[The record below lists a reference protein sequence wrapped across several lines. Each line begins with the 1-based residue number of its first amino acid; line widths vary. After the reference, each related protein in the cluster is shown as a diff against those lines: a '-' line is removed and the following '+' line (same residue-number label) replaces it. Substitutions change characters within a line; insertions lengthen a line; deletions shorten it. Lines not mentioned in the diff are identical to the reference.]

1 MLQPSTYPEEYPSP
15 AKLEHLRDD
24 SRWLGEE
31 QNFYRAPL
39 TTFFH
44 SGRNKAGVF
53 MHPNR
58 GSGHECTGLNDGSKN
73 TVATS
78 YLADAWNWGTEI
90 FCGCEVRFVEKMEGG
105 GYIVFFAWHGS
116 GRSVFTNHFKEQLFW
131 VKAVRTTHSYK
142 AKLRILTH
150 SFDLEGIMFPRSGS
164 VRYNGNPASVKATRS
179 ADVSSRGTK
188 PLREW

>member
-1 MLQPSTYPEEYPSP
+1 MSPWPSQIREDPSGLDEYYSRAESMLQPSTYPENYPTP
-15 AKLEHLRDD
+15 AKLEHLRAD

-31 QNFYRAPL
+31 QNFYHAPL

-78 YLADAWNWGTEI
+78 YLADAWNWDAEI
-90 FCGCEVRFVEKMEGG
+90 FCGCEVRFVEKMEEG

-116 GRSVFTNHFKEQLFW
+116 GRYGIFIF
-131 VKAVRTTHSYK
+131 
-142 AKLRILTH
+142 LRYTSITLDF
-150 SFDLEGIMFPRSGS
+150 SQRP
-164 VRYNGNPASVKATRS
+164 V
-179 ADVSSRGTK
+179 
-188 PLREW
+188 